1 MNDGPPTLLQLVPV
15 QGDHRWESALS
26 SVEER
31 NSINL
36 GGYYAADLGASMG
49 SYPEVY
55 RSLVWPVEG
64 AIEKLSLE
72 LESIW
77 SMRVQHRHQV
87 CSGEDGGHG
96 CE

>member
-49 SYPEVY
+49 SYPEAY
-55 RSLVWPVEG
+55 RKFSLASRG
-64 AIEKLSLE
+64 
-72 LESIW
+72 
-77 SMRVQHRHQV
+77 HY
-87 CSGEDGGHG
+87 GEAGWAVNWNPFAP
-96 CE
+96 